1 MKKHVKTIKIFRL
14 RRAKQQQTKENIDFK
29 KAGKKNSTYSKKYKK
44 TLVGAQLDI
53 IVPTSKLNPLNS
65 E

>member
-29 KAGKKNSTYSKKYKK
+29 KAGKKNLHTAKSKK
-44 TLVGAQLDI
+44 TLIPIHLV
-53 IVPTSKLNPLNS
+53 VLNGT
-65 E
+65 